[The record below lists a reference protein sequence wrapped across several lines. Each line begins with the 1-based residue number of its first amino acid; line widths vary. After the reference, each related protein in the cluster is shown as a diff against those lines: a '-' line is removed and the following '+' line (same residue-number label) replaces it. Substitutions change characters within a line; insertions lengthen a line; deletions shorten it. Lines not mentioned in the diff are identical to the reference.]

1 MNGMMR
7 RAGFFFSACFLKF
20 SFGCQ
25 MLCSSSLSM
34 AFCFGKI
41 EWGLIGETLFLLF
54 FFFLDLKMSFVL
66 SSSCHSLF
74 LWILFQQVRESSK
87 DCLLWL
93 VLDANIWM
101 ELLTK
106 CNVNVCV
113 LGVDR
118 QMPWMDPA
126 FWYVSLWFPTSQM
139 CKCCTVETHGLA
151 FHILN
156 PSSGL
161 SSGGTKLDN

>member
-1 MNGMMR
+1 MPDTVFFITLNGVLCREDWMWIDWR
-7 RAGFFFSACFLKF
+7 DFISSSVFFS
-20 SFGCQ
+20 
-25 MLCSSSLSM
+25 
-34 AFCFGKI
+34 
-41 EWGLIGETLFLLF
+41 
-54 FFFLDLKMSFVL
+54 FFLDLKMPFVL

-74 LWILFQQVRESSK
+74 RWILFQLVRESSWG
-87 DCLLWL
+87 CLLWL

-101 ELLTK
+101 EVLTK
-106 CNVNVCV
+106 CNVNISV

-156 PSSGL
+156 SSSGL